1 MDLSSSTPFDLAI
14 LARSDCIVH
23 PHKTKLLCHCTSNN
37 SGNKNKNPKN
47 SSNSNSHR
55 TRSPEVFAIVST
67 GSSSSNNEGFSS
79 NSSNASFGTSSP
91 IPMSSSTGL
100 VQVVQHHPEGPP
112 PMIPT
117 RNMRAQSVTQVSSTH
132 SRFSTAVL
140 QKSASELSVVK
151 QLGQRHQHH
160 HHQEQ
165 NEEPWLRV
173 VPSYK
178 VRPRNCDEV
187 PEEFKRAGIGLCF
200 GGKL

>member
-37 SGNKNKNPKN
+37 SGNKNKNPNN

-100 VQVVQHHPEGPP
+100 VQHHPDGPP
-112 PMIPT
+112 PIPT

-160 HHQEQ
+160 HQEQ